1 MRRGTG
7 RDHGAGRRLVPG
19 AAASDNI
26 RGVDMG
32 KILVVDDAKIN
43 RMILRQILKE
53 HFEIIEAGDG
63 LEALDVLGQSV
74 GQVEVVL
81 LDAIMPVLSGFDFLE
96 EAKSRGWLEHT
107 PVIMVS
113 TDDSE
118 PFVRRAY
125 EGGAVDYIKRPFDR
139 KDVLDRIMMAIERSE
154 TKPEDRPDVL

>member
-1 MRRGTG
+1 M
-7 RDHGAGRRLVPG
+7 DFSEVLNRLI
-19 AAASDNI
+19 S
-26 RGVDMG
+26 
-32 KILVVDDAKIN
+32 
-43 RMILRQILKE
+43 
-53 HFEIIEAGDG
+53 FTIID
-63 LEALDVLGQSV
+63 
-74 GQVEVVL
+74 
-81 LDAIMPVLSGFDFLE
+81 IFDFLE

-154 TKPEDRPDVL
+154 TKPEDRPDVS